1 MTFLD
6 AKADIAFKKL
16 FGDIAHKHVLI
27 SFLNNVLKR
36 NAGNLIIDVT
46 INDPLS
52 LSYNVTNPTTKREVR
67 LSKLNII
74 DIRCTDEKSNHCII
88 EMQVTTQKDF
98 DMRAQFYSSTA
109 LSRQLEQKEQGSEL
123 IPVIFIGVVDCELF
137 NNKEYINTYS
147 MLNTK
152 TYERDLKLFEYHFI
166 ELPKFHKKIDEL
178 KNVLD
183 KWIYLLKHAEQL
195 IEVPTAFEE
204 AELKEALHVLNR
216 SNWSKK
222 ELEAYDKD
230 VRLETA
236 EERGIE
242 KGREAA
248 KLEVAGALLDI
259 LDIEIIAQK
268 TGLNIDAIQNLKAGK
283 KESTFE

>member
-16 FGDIAHKHVLI
+16 FGDIANKHVLI
-27 SFLNNVLKR
+27 NFLNNVLKR
-36 NAGNLIIDVT
+36 DAGSLIIDIT

-52 LSYNVTNPTTKREVR
+52 LSYNVATPATKREIR

-74 DIRCTDEKSNHCII
+74 DIRCTDQKNNHCIV
-88 EMQVTTQKDF
+88 EMQVSTQKDF

-109 LSRQLEQKEQGSEL
+109 INRQLEQKEQGSEL
-123 IPVIFIGVVDCELF
+123 VPVIFIGVLDCEIF
-137 NNKEYINTYS
+137 SNKDYINTYC

-152 TYERDLKLFEYHFI
+152 TYERDLKLLEYHFI
-166 ELPKFHKKIDEL
+166 ELPKFHKNLDEL
-178 KNVLD
+178 KNILD
-183 KWIYLLKHAEQL
+183 KWIYLLKHAEQF
-195 IEVPTAFEE
+195 IEVPTVFEE

-230 VRLETA
+230 IRLETA

-248 KLEVAGALLDI
+248 KLELAGALLDI

-283 KESTFE
+283 KESTLE